1 MYVLPFLH
9 YANVFLLQKL
19 KRRQTA
25 LFKTNALNQAQ
36 KEKWAPCIVAEMMS
50 SEESDGDDNGD
61 EESTVFVVRPLPWRS
76 DKVNS
81 FFSSLDSKFSK
92 NQSKKSAMMT
102 VRRSKGLPS
111 DRPRPSSV
119 PDWVQKP

>member
-50 SEESDGDDNGD
+50 SEVMMIMEM
-61 EESTVFVVRPLPWRS
+61 
-76 DKVNS
+76 
-81 FFSSLDSKFSK
+81 
-92 NQSKKSAMMT
+92 KKAQCLWCVLSHGG
-102 VRRSKGLPS
+102 VIK
-111 DRPRPSSV
+111 
-119 PDWVQKP
+119 